1 VKDRLFSGPDVDEAL
16 AVAAASLGVPRA
28 DLRYVVL
35 DAGAP
40 GGRGL
45 KPTPA
50 RIAVLLREPSR
61 LASPPHDRPPVPAV
75 PEDPRAGLRET
86 VRAVAE
92 AGGLDVE
99 AEVEESEE
107 AVVVRL
113 HGPDVAF
120 FLGPEGRGDVLR
132 ATEHLL
138 QRLYGAALQPRALR
152 LTCEGFRERRDQAL
166 AEEARRLAEAVR
178 ADGQP
183 RAMEPLNAY
192 ERRVVHVALQG
203 EPGVTTYSVGEG
215 SARRVTVGPATPSA
229 PEAPDGD
236 E

>member
-16 AVAAASLGVPRA
+16 AVAAASLGLPRA
-28 DLRYVVL
+28 ELRYVVL
-35 DAGAP
+35 DPGTA

-50 RIAVLLREPSR
+50 RIAVLLREPFRPS
-61 LASPPHDRPPVPAV
+61 APPPDREPAPAT

-86 VRAVAE
+86 IRAVAE

-99 AEVEESEE
+99 AEVEENEG
-107 AVVVRL
+107 AVVVHLR
-113 HGPDVAF
+113 GPDVAF
-120 FLGPEGRGDVLR
+120 FLGPEGRGEVLR

-138 QRLYGAALQPRALR
+138 QRLHGAALQPRALR
-152 LTCEGFRERRDQAL
+152 LTGEGFRERRDQAL
-166 AEEARRLAEAVR
+166 EEEARRLAAAVR
-178 ADGQP
+178 ADGQA

-215 SARRVTVGPATPSA
+215 SARRVTVGPAAPGV
-229 PEAPDGD
+229 PEAPDGG

>member
-1 VKDRLFSGPDVDEAL
+1 MKDRLFSGPDVDEAL
-16 AVAAASLGVPRA
+16 AVAAASLGLPRA
-28 DLRYVVL
+28 ELRYVVL
-35 DAGAP
+35 EAGTA

-50 RIAVLLREPSR
+50 RIAVLLREPYR
-61 LASPPHDRPPVPAV
+61 AAAPPRDREPAPAA

-86 VRAVAE
+86 IRAVAE

-99 AEVEESEE
+99 AEVEESEGV
-107 AVVVRL
+107 VVVRL
-113 HGPDVAF
+113 RGPDVAF
-120 FLGPEGRGDVLR
+120 FVGPEGRGEVLR

-138 QRLYGAALQPRALR
+138 QRLHGAALQPRALR

-166 AEEARRLAEAVR
+166 VEEARRLAAAVR

-183 RAMEPLNAY
+183 REMEPQNAY

-203 EPGVTTYSVGEG
+203 EPGVTTFSVGEG
-215 SARRVTVGPATPSA
+215 SARRVTVGPAALGA
-229 PEAPDGD
+229 PEAADGG

>member
-16 AVAAASLGVPRA
+16 AVAAASLGLPRA
-28 DLRYVVL
+28 ELRYVVL
-35 DAGAP
+35 EAGTA

-45 KPTPA
+45 KPTAA
-50 RIAVLLREPSR
+50 RIAVLLPEPSR
-61 LASPPHDRPPVPAV
+61 PEEPPRDREPAPAT
-75 PEDPRAGLRET
+75 PEDPRSGLRET

-99 AEVEESEE
+99 AEVEEGER

-113 HGPDVAF
+113 RGPDVAF
-120 FLGPEGRGDVLR
+120 FLGPEGRGEVLR

-138 QRLYGAALQPRALR
+138 QRLHGAALQPRPLR
-152 LTCEGFRERRDQAL
+152 LTCEGFRERRDEAL
-166 AEEARRLAEAVR
+166 AEEARRLAAAVR

-183 RAMEPLNAY
+183 REMEPLNAY
-192 ERRVVHVALQG
+192 ERRVVHVSLQG
-203 EPGVTTYSVGEG
+203 EAGVTTYSVGEG
-215 SARRVTVGPATPSA
+215 SARRVTVAPAAPGV
-229 PEAPDGD
+229 PEAPDGG